1 MVQNLP
7 KKARITTDQ
16 VHKFF
21 EEKGSHFERLRVE
34 NVVFVYDLGGLIHLI
49 QKREQ
54 AIVELKKI
62 EAKGEQEGVQDEEE
76 QSLTKKKSKK
86 EISRAIAL
94 EKKIGEFTKKI
105 DIIREEFDKDSTV
118 I

>member
-1 MVQNLP
+1 MFVIFRRLLGNMVVRMKANQINAQDFSIMVQNLP

-62 EAKGEQEGVQDEEE
+62 EAKGEQEGV
-76 QSLTKKKSKK
+76 
-86 EISRAIAL
+86 
-94 EKKIGEFTKKI
+94 
-105 DIIREEFDKDSTV
+105 
-118 I
+118 